1 MKRAPFVRSSLVPS
15 ATLALLRIPAF
26 VAAALGILFAVL
38 AQAMAMS
45 YGTLNAVERAGMSPL
60 QLTVFLTAGAVSGIV
75 FTTLFGRWLD
85 RHARRW
91 PLFLSLVATIAGTGL
106 TAVVTD
112 PAALT
117 LIAFTLLGL
126 SYPAF
131 PLLFGIAKGHLD
143 GADPA
148 VASSGMAALRML
160 SSLAWA
166 VGPAL
171 GALAVA
177 VWHFPGV
184 YAGAAA
190 CGLLALVTVIVARLT
205 PVASTAPVETAGET
219 LALWRAALPAAI
231 ALTLFH
237 TAMYMGSNAMV
248 IVVVGELRGA
258 ETDVGLLFSLCAAIE
273 VVVMGAF
280 VVWPAKTASR
290 PLIVVGFLLF
300 ALYFAAPLISPS
312 LATLYW
318 AQISRAAAIGII
330 SVLGMMYIQDM
341 MPGRAGRAAAL
352 FANTTNASALISGIG
367 TGTWAAAFGY
377 WSIFGLCAV
386 LSLVAAALIAATRSR
401 RSAA

>member
-1 MKRAPFVRSSLVPS
+1 
-15 ATLALLRIPAF
+15 
-26 VAAALGILFAVL
+26 
-38 AQAMAMS
+38 
-45 YGTLNAVERAGMSPL
+45 MSPL
-60 QLTVFLTAGAVSGIV
+60 QLTVFLTAGAVSGIA
-75 FTTLFGRWLD
+75 FTSLFGRWLD

-91 PLFLSLVATIAGTGL
+91 PLTLSLVATVVGTAL
-106 TAVVTD
+106 AAVVID
-112 PAALT
+112 PIALM
-117 LIAFTLLGL
+117 LIAFTLTGL
-126 SYPAF
+126 SVPAF

-184 YAGAAA
+184 FVGAAA
-190 CGLLALVTVIVARLT
+190 CGLLALAVVIFANLK
-205 PVASTAPVETAGET
+205 PVANTAPVLTAAETID
-219 LALWRAALPAAI
+219 LWRSALPAAV

-237 TAMYMGSNAMV
+237 TAMYMGSNAMI
-248 IVVVGELRGA
+248 IVVGGDLGTA
-258 ETDVGLLFSLCAAIE
+258 TDVGLVFGLCAAIE
-273 VVVMGAF
+273 VFVMGAF
-280 VVWPAKTASR
+280 VIWPVKTASR

-300 ALYFAAPLISPS
+300 AAYFVAPLIVPT

-318 AQISRAAAIGII
+318 AQILRAVAIGVV
-330 SVLGMMYIQDM
+330 SVLGMMYIQEA
-341 MPGRAGRAAAL
+341 MPRHPGGAAAL
-352 FANTTNASALISGIG
+352 FANTTNVSALISGLG

-386 LSLVAAALIAATRSR
+386 LSLAAGALVSVTRSR
-401 RSAA
+401 RSAVPAQ

>member
-1 MKRAPFVRSSLVPS
+1 VPS
-15 ATLALLRIPAF
+15 ATLALFRIPAF
-26 VAAALGILFAVL
+26 VAAALGILLTVI
-38 AQAMAMS
+38 AQAMAMT

-91 PLFLSLVATIAGTGL
+91 PLILTLVATIVGSGL
-106 TAVVTD
+106 AAVVVD
-112 PAALT
+112 PIALT
-117 LIAFTLLGL
+117 LIAFTLTGL
-126 SYPAF
+126 SLPAF

-160 SSLAWA
+160 SSLAWT

-184 YAGAAA
+184 FVGAAA
-190 CGLLALVTVIVARLT
+190 CGLIALAIVIFANLK
-205 PVASTAPVETAGET
+205 PVANTAPILTTAETV
-219 LALWRAALPAAI
+219 ALWRSALPAAV

-248 IVVVGELRGA
+248 IVVAGDLGS
-258 ETDVGLLFSLCAAIE
+258 ETDVGLMFSLCAAIE
-273 VVVMGAF
+273 VFVMGAF
-280 VVWPAKTASR
+280 VIWPARRASR
-290 PLIVVGFLLF
+290 PLIIIGFLLF
-300 ALYFAAPLISPS
+300 AAYFVAPLVIPT

-318 AQISRAAAIGII
+318 AQILRAVAIGII
-330 SVLGMMYIQDM
+330 SVLGMMYLQEL
-341 MPGRAGRAAAL
+341 MPRHAGSAAAL
-352 FANTTNASALISGIG
+352 FANTTNVSALISGLG
-367 TGTWAAAFGY
+367 TGTWAAAFGF

-386 LSLVAAALIAATRSR
+386 LSLAGAAVIAVSRPTR
-401 RSAA
+401 